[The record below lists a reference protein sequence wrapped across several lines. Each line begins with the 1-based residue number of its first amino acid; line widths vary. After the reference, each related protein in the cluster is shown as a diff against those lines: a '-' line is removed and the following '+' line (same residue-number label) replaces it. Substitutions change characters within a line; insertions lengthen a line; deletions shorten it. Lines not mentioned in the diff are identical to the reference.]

1 MAPTSAAERQRKRR
15 EKLKA
20 SGKYDEYKARNTNYN
35 KTYKKKKNVAIL
47 SLKGEEKRKVLD
59 EIRMKEKVKK
69 RLQRAKKQSPI
80 EILPQNKKGLSKA
93 TNKVKKLLPKSP
105 TKKREVVKLLFKQID
120 MTAKVDK
127 ARDDGLPGETIE
139 LVKAFYQR
147 DD

>member
-35 KTYKKKKNVAIL
+35 KTYKKKKNMAIL

-69 RLQRAKKQSPI
+69 RLQRA
-80 EILPQNKKGLSKA
+80 
-93 TNKVKKLLPKSP
+93 
-105 TKKREVVKLLFKQID
+105 
-120 MTAKVDK
+120 
-127 ARDDGLPGETIE
+127 
-139 LVKAFYQR
+139 
-147 DD
+147 